1 MPFML
6 RNIWTAALLLFF
18 FLMMTTFFIKT
29 VWAGTVVI
37 SLLGICWA
45 VACWVPF
52 AIIMEYLKEMDD
64 SANANRVADALAGN
78 MASTSRPGHNRV
90 FSTPAHPIRRIARSS
105 TGIRPNERT
114 TLLRRYSMNMTE
126 QEMNTTELSVEGSGN
141 VAGGTILG
149 IHNLAIVLPQFFVSI
164 AASIIF
170 KIVDGSSTGDT
181 LYLGKHGVS
190 WVLRFGGVIALI
202 GAAISRRVPPTKT
215 EKAMRKR
222 WAEIQEEE
230 SAGTP

>member
-1 MPFML
+1 
-6 RNIWTAALLLFF
+6 
-18 FLMMTTFFIKT
+18 
-29 VWAGTVVI
+29 
-37 SLLGICWA
+37 
-45 VACWVPF
+45 
-52 AIIMEYLKEMDD
+52 MDD

-78 MASTSRPGHNRV
+78 TASTSRPGHNRV

-149 IHNLAIVLPQFFVSI
+149 IHNLAIVLPQFFVSVDSSGYIRLSNVLHIQVSI

-190 WVLRFGGVIALI
+190 WVLRFGGVIALVSI
-202 GAAISRRVPPTKT
+202 H
-215 EKAMRKR
+215 
-222 WAEIQEEE
+222 
-230 SAGTP
+230 AGVQQVDSG